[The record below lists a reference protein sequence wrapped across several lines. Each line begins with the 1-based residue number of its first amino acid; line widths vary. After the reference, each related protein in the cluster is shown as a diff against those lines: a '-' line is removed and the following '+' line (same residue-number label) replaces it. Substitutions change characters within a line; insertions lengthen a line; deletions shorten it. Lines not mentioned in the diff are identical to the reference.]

1 VAISFF
7 QLFGVDPIPN
17 NFNFDLHFMVLAME
31 NIFQK
36 INVLSEKHRDYIA
49 QNLSKLVKIKS
60 LSTQEKD
67 VQLEL
72 KHQMEEAGFDEV
84 KIDGLGNVIGRIGTG
99 KRILAIDGHMDTV
112 DIGNQDNW
120 SFDPLGGE
128 IKNGF
133 VHGRGSV
140 DQKGGPAAF
149 VTTGRILK
157 ELGFSEDI
165 TIYFVGSVIE
175 EDCDGLCWKYIIEN
189 DKIKPDFV
197 ISTEPTNLNV
207 YRGQRGRMEM
217 QVHFYG
223 VSSHGSAPERGKNAI
238 YMASKAALEIEKLN
252 DRLKGDEFLGK
263 GSITITEIIS
273 KSPSLCAV
281 SDYARIHI
289 DRRLTTGETKD
300 TAVKEIENLIK
311 GSDSK
316 VELLNYSEKAYTGL
330 EYGMEKY
337 YPTWTVP
344 LDHEVVKTGVSAY
357 KKLFGKEPKVD
368 KWTFS
373 TNGIMICGVYGI
385 PTIGFGPGN
394 EVLAHAPDEKVPV
407 SDLVAASA
415 FYAAFV
421 YDLCQYKR

>member
-1 VAISFF
+1 
-7 QLFGVDPIPN
+7 
-17 NFNFDLHFMVLAME
+17 ME

-36 INVLSEKHRDYIA
+36 INELSENYRDYTA
-49 QNLSKLVKIKS
+49 QNLSKLVKIQS
-60 LSTQEKD
+60 LCTQERD

-72 KHQMEEAGFDEV
+72 KRMMEEAGFDEI
-84 KIDGLGNVIGRIGTG
+84 KIDGLGNVIGRIGKG
-99 KRILAIDGHMDTV
+99 KKILAIDGHMDTV
-112 DIGNQDNW
+112 DLGNRDNW

-128 IKNGF
+128 IKDGF

-157 ELGFSEDI
+157 ELKFNKDL
-165 TIYFVGSVIE
+165 TIFFVGSVME
-175 EDCDGLCWKYIIEN
+175 EDCDGLCWKYIVEE
-189 DKIKPDFV
+189 DRIKPDFV
-197 ISTEPTNLNV
+197 ISTEPTNLNI

-217 QVHFYG
+217 EVHFYG

-238 YMASKAALEIEKLN
+238 YMASRIALEIEKLN

-300 TAVKEIENLIK
+300 TAVKEIEELIK
-311 GSDSK
+311 GYNAK
-316 VELLNYSEKAYTGL
+316 IELLNYFEKAYTGF

-337 YPTWTVP
+337 YPTWKVP
-344 LDHEVVKTGVSAY
+344 VEHELVQKGVNTY
-357 KKLFGKEPKVD
+357 KELFGKEAKVD

-373 TNGIMICGVYGI
+373 TNGIMTCGVYKI

-394 EVLAHAPDEKVPV
+394 EVLAHAPDEKVPIN
-407 SDLVAASA
+407 DLVAAAA
-415 FYAAFV
+415 FYTAFA
-421 YDLCQYKR
+421 YDICQ

>member
-1 VAISFF
+1 M
-7 QLFGVDPIPN
+7 D
-17 NFNFDLHFMVLAME
+17 

-36 INVLSEKHRDYIA
+36 INELSEKYSNHTA
-49 QNLSKLVKIKS
+49 QNLARLVKIKS
-60 LSTQEKD
+60 LSTQERD

-72 KHQMEEAGFDEV
+72 KRQMEEAGFNEV

-99 KRILAIDGHMDTV
+99 KKILAIDGHMDTV
-112 DIGNQDNW
+112 DIGNSDNW
-120 SFDPLGGE
+120 NFDPLGGE

-149 VTTGRILK
+149 VTAGRILK
-157 ELGFSEDI
+157 ELGFNKDL

-175 EDCDGLCWKYIIEN
+175 EDCDGLCWKYIIEK

-238 YMASKAALEIEKLN
+238 YMASKVALEIEKLN
-252 DRLKGDEFLGK
+252 EKLKGDEFLGK

-289 DRRLTTGETKD
+289 DRRLTTGETRE
-300 TAVKEIENLIK
+300 TAVKEIEKLIE
-311 GSDSK
+311 GYNSK
-316 VELLNYSEKAYTGL
+316 VELLNFSGKAYTGL

-344 LDHEVVKTGVSAY
+344 LKHELVQTGVNAY
-357 KKLFGKEPKVD
+357 KKLFGKEPLVD

-373 TNGIMICGVYGI
+373 TNGIMTCGVYGI

-394 EVLAHAPDEKVPV
+394 EVLAHAPDEKVPI

-415 FYAAFV
+415 FYAAFS
-421 YDLCQYKR
+421 YELCK